1 LSSHHDGRFFFS
13 STPDHNI
20 LANTTRST
28 ATTTTTTAITRSSS
42 SSTSS
47 DDGEYVTG
55 RVKLYF
61 RKKAYGF
68 LLPDRPG
75 GEEDNGTTNGN
86 THQNNDDDDN
96 NNDAEDSNFDR
107 TADNADGSIFVHQTD
122 IQSAKYLDPS
132 KRTLGGVQ
140 NPYLIRQERVR
151 FRIVEQINDAKDF
164 TFEKRAK
171 DVTYEDG
178 SPIPIYRSEYVN
190 NVKKYN
196 YSVLGETVYEAME
209 MEEEGEDDDEYDHD
223 DEKDRKGGR
232 ATKIRRS
239 TYEKIKATYEEVNE
253 NIADGQARYDAMNEL
268 VQKDSSIYKIPSP

>member
-1 LSSHHDGRFFFS
+1 M
-13 STPDHNI
+13 
-20 LANTTRST
+20 
-28 ATTTTTTAITRSSS
+28 TRSSS
-42 SSTSS
+42 SGTSS
-47 DDGEYVTG
+47 DDGEFLTG

-68 LLPDRPG
+68 ILPDRPG
-75 GEEDNGTTNGN
+75 DKEDGTTNSG
-86 THQNNDDDDN
+86 TDQNDYDDDDN
-96 NNDAEDSNFDR
+96 DDAEKSNSDP

-132 KRTLGGVQ
+132 KRTLGGVA

-151 FRIVEQINDAKDF
+151 FRIVEVINDAKDF

-196 YSVLGETVYEAME
+196 YSVLGESVYEAME
-209 MEEEGEDDDEYDHD
+209 TEEEEGGDDDEYDHD
-223 DEKDRKGGR
+223 DEKDTKGGR
-232 ATKIRRS
+232 ETKIRRS
-239 TYEKIKATYEEVNE
+239 TYEKIKAVYEEVNE

-268 VQKDSSIYKIPSP
+268 VQKDSSILKLSPP